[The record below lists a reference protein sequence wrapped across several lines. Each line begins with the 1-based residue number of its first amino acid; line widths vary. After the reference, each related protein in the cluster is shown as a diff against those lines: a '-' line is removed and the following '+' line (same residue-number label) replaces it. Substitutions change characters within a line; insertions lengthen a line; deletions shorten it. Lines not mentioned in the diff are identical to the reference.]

1 MEDVNRY
8 FNLIK
13 HNVNLLDLLTGDRPK
28 HLKDED
34 FSDWQVTVI
43 FYISCIYMKTVCS
56 LFDIDIQDHYTLHSM
71 INTRKELSLYPI
83 SKDYRHIEEAA
94 RDARYEGRK
103 FDKDYLIKRIL
114 EKYNK
119 VRDCAVFIIR
129 QKGINNVVH
138 ADIKPFLD
146 RINK

>member
-8 FNLIK
+8 FSLIK
-13 HNVNLLDLLTGDRPK
+13 HNVNLLDLLTGDRTK

-56 LFDIDIQDHYTLHSM
+56 LFDIDIQDHYTLHSI
-71 INTRKELSLYPI
+71 INTRTDLSLYTI

-103 FDKDYLIKRIL
+103 FDKEYLIKRIL

-119 VRDCAVFIIR
+119 VRDCAVSIIK
-129 QKGINNVVH
+129 QKGVGNVVY
-138 ADIKPFLD
+138 ADIKPLLE
-146 RINK
+146 RLKK

>member
-1 MEDVNRY
+1 
-8 FNLIK
+8 
-13 HNVNLLDLLTGDRPK
+13 
-28 HLKDED
+28 
-34 FSDWQVTVI
+34 
-43 FYISCIYMKTVCS
+43 MKTVCS
-56 LFDIDIQDHYTLHSM
+56 LFDIDIQDHYTLHSI
-71 INTRKELSLYPI
+71 INTRTDLSLYSI

-119 VRDCAVFIIR
+119 FRDCAVFIIR
-129 QKGINNVVH
+129 QKGIDQVIN

-146 RINK
+146 RLKK

>member
-13 HNVNLLDLLTGDRPK
+13 HNVNLLDLLTGDRSK

-71 INTRKELSLYPI
+71 INTRKELPCI
-83 SKDYRHIEEAA
+83 
-94 RDARYEGRK
+94 RYQKIIGILKRQQGTHVMK
-103 FDKDYLIKRIL
+103 AGNLIKTIL
-114 EKYNK
+114 SKE
-119 VRDCAVFIIR
+119 F
-129 QKGINNVVH
+129 
-138 ADIKPFLD
+138 
-146 RINK
+146 